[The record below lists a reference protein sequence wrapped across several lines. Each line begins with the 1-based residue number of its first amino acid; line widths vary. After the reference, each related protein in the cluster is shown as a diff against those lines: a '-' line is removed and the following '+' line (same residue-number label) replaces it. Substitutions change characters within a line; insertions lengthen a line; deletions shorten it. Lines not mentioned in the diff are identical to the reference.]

1 MDYQDIA
8 KKEGRKR
15 EEAKN
20 KAVEVFRKTE
30 GEGWSAKIDGW
41 VDAAETKLK
50 ELNEKGDLSPEQ
62 KYVARVKY
70 FREWGATEAYMQ
82 LMEEKM
88 SPDEMK
94 LVNAVCSTLVGRQE
108 ELGAVVD
115 GSLEFKRQR
124 MVERGS
130 APGVIENEIG
140 HISRVT
146 EQMKKAYLAGEAT
159 PLGWL
164 AAVLHDEKKQ
174 FMVNGK
180 PMALV
185 GPHELFSALDAEDKA
200 KKVLTEV
207 FGCTDDEASAA
218 AKYVKLVISRHGRN
232 EFPLIRGKAD
242 SEIHAGDLRG
252 SNIIASRDDAYVVP
266 GKAYLLWGY
275 PVYDMT
281 SEGIP
286 IVDGDVGKDL
296 AAKAEKDAYLLN
308 GKDLM
313 DGCRVGSFVKYHDNT
328 PLEGFYGLL
337 YKDLQG
343 VAREDNYFDGCVASA
358 SVVGSFAESYRNNL
372 LGCHESV
379 RQQLVDA
386 MQTDLV
392 RAGLLLRL
400 TEEFASLREGSKRYE
415 DFRTFMGQEV
425 FDEAMSRLKRM
436 GEICAGTLK
445 KGVMDSRVKADHWQ
459 EFQALVTT
467 FSKLDLSDGRENSGR
482 ILMLQSMDDA
492 RYGKYGEVMKLFGK
506 IPEEA

>member
-218 AKYVKLVISRHGRN
+218 AKYVKL
-232 EFPLIRGKAD
+232 P
-242 SEIHAGDLRG
+242 
-252 SNIIASRDDAYVVP
+252 
-266 GKAYLLWGY
+266 
-275 PVYDMT
+275 
-281 SEGIP
+281 
-286 IVDGDVGKDL
+286 
-296 AAKAEKDAYLLN
+296 
-308 GKDLM
+308 
-313 DGCRVGSFVKYHDNT
+313 
-328 PLEGFYGLL
+328 
-337 YKDLQG
+337 Q
-343 VAREDNYFDGCVASA
+343 
-358 SVVGSFAESYRNNL
+358 
-372 LGCHESV
+372 
-379 RQQLVDA
+379 
-386 MQTDLV
+386 
-392 RAGLLLRL
+392 
-400 TEEFASLREGSKRYE
+400 
-415 DFRTFMGQEV
+415 
-425 FDEAMSRLKRM
+425 
-436 GEICAGTLK
+436 
-445 KGVMDSRVKADHWQ
+445 
-459 EFQALVTT
+459 
-467 FSKLDLSDGRENSGR
+467 
-482 ILMLQSMDDA
+482 
-492 RYGKYGEVMKLFGK
+492 
-506 IPEEA
+506 